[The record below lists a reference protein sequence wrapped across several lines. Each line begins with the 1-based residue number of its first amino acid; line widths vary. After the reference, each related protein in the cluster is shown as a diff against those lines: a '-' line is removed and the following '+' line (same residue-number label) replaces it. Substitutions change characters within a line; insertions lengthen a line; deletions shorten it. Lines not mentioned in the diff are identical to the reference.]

1 MSDGG
6 RQYRNSKGGNAYP
19 SFTHGV
25 RDGEYVFVSGQI
37 AADKRG
43 APVALG
49 DIEAE
54 TRAAMDLLGGV
65 LAEFGLS
72 YADLVKVGIFMTNLD
87 EFDTMD
93 AVYATYFPAGKVPAR
108 TCVEARRILS
118 GCRIEID
125 GIARAR

>member
-1 MSDGG
+1 MS
-6 RQYRNSKGGNAYP
+6 REYRNSKGGNAYP

-37 AADKRG
+37 AADKIG
-43 APVALG
+43 PTVKLG
-49 DIEAE
+49 DIETE

-65 LAEFGLS
+65 LAEFGLT

-87 EFDTMD
+87 EFDAMD
-93 AVYATYFPAGKVPAR
+93 AVYSTYFPSGKVPAR

-118 GCRIEID
+118 DCRIEID
-125 GIARAR
+125 GIARAH

>member
-1 MSDGG
+1 MTDGG
-6 RQYRNSKGGNAYP
+6 RQYRNSRAGTAYP

-25 RDGEYVFVSGQI
+25 RDGDYVFISGQI

-49 DIEAE
+49 DIETE

-65 LAEFGLS
+65 LAEFGLTHV
-72 YADLVKVGIFMTNLD
+72 DLVKVGIFMTNLD
-87 EFDTMD
+87 EFDAMD
-93 AVYATYFPAGKVPAR
+93 AVYTSYFPAGKVPAR
-108 TCVEARRILS
+108 TCVEARRILA

>member
-1 MSDGG
+1 MS
-6 RQYRNSKGGNAYP
+6 RQYRNATGGNAYP

-37 AADKRG
+37 AADKRD

-49 DIEAE
+49 SIEIE
-54 TRAAMDLLGGV
+54 TRVAMDLLGGV
-65 LAEFGLS
+65 LAEFGLVH
-72 YADLVKVGIFMTNLD
+72 ADLVKVGIFMTNLD
-87 EFDTMD
+87 EFDAMD

>member
-1 MSDGG
+1 MSDGN
-6 RQYRNSKGGNAYP
+6 RQYRNAKAGNAYP

-25 RDGEYVFVSGQI
+25 RDGDYVFVSGQI
-37 AADKRG
+37 AADKRDP
-43 APVALG
+43 PVALG
-49 DIEAE
+49 DIETE

-65 LAEFGLS
+65 LAEFGLD

-87 EFDTMD
+87 EFDAMD

-125 GIARAR
+125 GIARAK

>member
-1 MSDGG
+1 VSETT
-6 RQYRNSKGGNAYP
+6 REYRNSKAGNDYP

-25 RDGEYVFVSGQI
+25 RDGDYVFVSGQI

-43 APVALG
+43 TKVALG
-49 DIEAE
+49 DIETE

-65 LAEFGLS
+65 LAEFGLTC
-72 YADLVKVGIFMTNLD
+72 ADLVKVGIFMTNLD
-87 EFDTMD
+87 EFDAMD

-108 TCVEARRILS
+108 TCVEVRRILA

>member
-1 MSDGG
+1 MS
-6 RQYRNSKGGNAYP
+6 RQYRNSKGGNTYP

-37 AADKRG
+37 AADKIG
-43 APVALG
+43 PAVKLG
-49 DIEAE
+49 DIETE

-65 LAEFGLS
+65 LAEFGLAH
-72 YADLVKVGIFMTNLD
+72 ADLVKVGIFMTHLD
-87 EFDTMD
+87 EFDAMD
-93 AVYATYFPAGKVPAR
+93 AVYSTYFPSGKVPAR

-118 GCRIEID
+118 DCRIEID